1 MLQVKDFPQTMAHM
15 EIDRSDMKKCLVS
28 GLFREQVEWGGRT
41 RTFYTYLAPGL
52 TYDRNCLI
60 VAPPDDVPVLEFIEN
75 GFWREFADQEQI
87 FLHFLDRK
95 SVV

>member
-1 MLQVKDFPQTMAHM
+1 MMLTSKEFPKDMGSLP
-15 EIDRSDMKKCLVS
+15 IDFTNTKKCLVS

-87 FLHFLDRK
+87 FLHFL
-95 SVV
+95 